1 MDRKCEKCLV
11 PIPVLQRQWGIES
24 RIYYWQSVA
33 ASIVQVARNER
44 VLSTDDDSLLV
55 GSSSFSLSVCLAGLF
70 LSRTDCRRRIF
81 ESFNC
86 PRQFQALGWPINF
99 QFYESPFCRFVSTDE
114 EVNLVDQ
121 GRSYFIDLRLWVASK
136 NVNTLPTPVSV

>member
-11 PIPVLQRQWGIES
+11 PILVLQRQWGIES

-55 GSSSFSLSVCLAGLF
+55 GSSSFSPAVCLAGLF

-86 PRQFQALGWPINF
+86 PRQFQTLGWPINF
-99 QFYESPFCRFVSTDE
+99 QFYESPFCRLVSKDSTRRGSE
-114 EVNLVDQ
+114 FSGPGTFLLY
-121 GRSYFIDLRLWVASK
+121 RSTVMGGQ
-136 NVNTLPTPVSV
+136 